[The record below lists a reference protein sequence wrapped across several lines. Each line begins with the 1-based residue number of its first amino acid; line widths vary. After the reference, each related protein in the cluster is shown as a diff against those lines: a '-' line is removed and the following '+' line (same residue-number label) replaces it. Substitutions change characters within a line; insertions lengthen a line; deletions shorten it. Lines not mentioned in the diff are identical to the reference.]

1 MRTVGRGSCFPCRTA
16 LPFSMFHAVIDVF
29 FAYASTVCVRPLL
42 NTLARRRRRSPYP
55 AASRLRVRT
64 VAETPVGQRPRVGTR
79 PRVKAT
85 LRERAQGWSS
95 ALSDLRAIRWMI
107 FSAKLFLPPYWT
119 TRRPPHVAGE
129 LR

>member
-1 MRTVGRGSCFPCRTA
+1 MAMDSRWIIA
-16 LPFSMFHAVIDVF
+16 A
-29 FAYASTVCVRPLL
+29 
-42 NTLARRRRRSPYP
+42 
-55 AASRLRVRT
+55 AASRLCRRPQLLQSYQQDTQLSPRARVRI
-64 VAETPVGQRPRVGTR
+64 VDETPVGQRTRVGTR